1 MKKIFFT
8 SLFFVLFANS
18 VFAGSCPMLWG
29 EIDSKLN
36 EIQKLR
42 DAGKDAHSNGD
53 HAKSEELLKKALSML
68 NN

>member
-1 MKKIFFT
+1 MKKILFT
-8 SLFFVLFANS
+8 SLLFVLFANS
-18 VFAGSCPMLWG
+18 VYAGSCPMLWA

-42 DAGKDAHSNGD
+42 DAGKNAHSDGD

>member
-1 MKKIFFT
+1 MKKILFT
-8 SLFFVLFANS
+8 SLFYILFANS
-18 VFAGSCPMLWG
+18 VFAGSCPMLWA
-29 EIDSKLN
+29 EIDGKLN

-42 DAGKDAHSNGD
+42 DAGKDAHSDGD